1 MHATAYGRA
10 RALGLASRPCY
21 APWLH
26 WAPSGYTIGACPRPP
41 AGGIPFGVP
50 ANGVGWRGRLSPR
63 PSPAPAGVAYVLSTS
78 DGEFPARESGPSP
91 LAAGGP
97 TSVRSHREAP
107 NSPLGDVTAKRLTF
121 VSFTR
126 LGDICLIPPANNL
139 HLSNMCPLATGLVA
153 DEITIPTAPS
163 PSTPA
168 PGRPL
173 TFHFHE
179 RPTPPHAARRVHP
192 PHQHPLSRLPAR
204 RMSRSSHS
212 TRACGGLRFGGFRC
226 RSLRAHSALACG
238 SLRFGRLWRHWL
250 PATSLPHSSHSA
262 CIRHT
267 SIPLPSHP
275 LGGCLGHS
283 HSTRACGGL
292 RFGGFWCRS
301 LRAHSALACGSLRFG
316 GLWRRWLPATS
327 FPPFQP
333 FARALTVIVVS
344 NPPPQHPACEADHSG
359 HLSRPFPSAP
369 PPQPTC
375 PFHTC
380 RPPTTPSANSTPH
393 QPCGEGFHLGGFR
406 LGGPSVRGL
415 APHGSPRA
423 RTTRQLHPGHDSRTS
438 GPLRRFH
445 KWPISIRPH
454 YKNQVYHFNVLQRHL
469 RRTRSLALPLLT
481 SFINS
486 MRAHSPHSTPN
497 LLQPTHS
504 HFASGRFGGPRL
516 GGARFGGLR
525 RQADKED
532 LEICD

>member
-1 MHATAYGRA
+1 MNVQPPHTPPGVYIRHTNI
-10 RALGLASRPCY
+10 LY
-21 APWLH
+21 H
-26 WAPSGYTIGACPRPP
+26 GY
-41 AGGIPFGVP
+41 
-50 ANGVGWRGRLSPR
+50 
-63 PSPAPAGVAYVLSTS
+63 
-78 DGEFPARESGPSP
+78 
-91 LAAGGP
+91 
-97 TSVRSHREAP
+97 
-107 NSPLGDVTAKRLTF
+107 PLGGC
-121 VSFTR
+121 
-126 LGDICLIPPANNL
+126 LG
-139 HLSNMCPLATGLVA
+139 H
-153 DEITIPTAPS
+153 
-163 PSTPA
+163 
-168 PGRPL
+168 
-173 TFHFHE
+173 
-179 RPTPPHAARRVHP
+179 PTPPVPVAASASAASGAAPSARTP
-192 PHQHPLSRLPAR
+192 PLPAAA
-204 RMSRSSHS
+204 SASAASGATGFQPPS
-212 TRACGGLRFGGFRC
+212 CPIPAIPRA
-226 RSLRAHSALACG
+226 SAT
-238 SLRFGRLWRHWL
+238 
-250 PATSLPHSSHSA
+250 PAFLYHG
-262 CIRHT
+262 
-267 SIPLPSHP
+267 HP

-393 QPCGEGFHLGGFR
+393 QPCGEGVHLGGSR
-406 LGGPSVRGL
+406 LGGLSVRGL
-415 APHGSPRA
+415 APHGSPHA

-438 GPLRRFH
+438 DPLRRFH

>member
-1 MHATAYGRA
+1 
-10 RALGLASRPCY
+10 
-21 APWLH
+21 
-26 WAPSGYTIGACPRPP
+26 
-41 AGGIPFGVP
+41 
-50 ANGVGWRGRLSPR
+50 
-63 PSPAPAGVAYVLSTS
+63 
-78 DGEFPARESGPSP
+78 
-91 LAAGGP
+91 
-97 TSVRSHREAP
+97 
-107 NSPLGDVTAKRLTF
+107 
-121 VSFTR
+121 
-126 LGDICLIPPANNL
+126 
-139 HLSNMCPLATGLVA
+139 
-153 DEITIPTAPS
+153 
-163 PSTPA
+163 
-168 PGRPL
+168 
-173 TFHFHE
+173 
-179 RPTPPHAARRVHP
+179 
-192 PHQHPLSRLPAR
+192 
-204 RMSRSSHS
+204 MSRSSHS

-438 GPLRRFH
+438 GPLRRFR
-445 KWPISIRPH
+445 KWPVGIRPH
-454 YKNQVYHFNVLQRHL
+454 YENQLYYLNVLQRHPTPHFL
-469 RRTRSLALPLLT
+469 HQIPMRLAAHHRSRPWKLQTPSSCAHGGRTDNNTYDEHGLWQCPLLT

-486 MRAHSPHSTPN
+486 IRAPTPHSTPN
-497 LLQPTHS
+497 LLQPPSFQWLSLSLQLRLRTLRR
-504 HFASGRFGGPRL
+504 ASPRR
-516 GGARFGGLR
+516 ARFGGLR
-525 RQADKED
+525 RLAYGGGLGD
-532 LEICD
+532 LRITQHASARHASAVSASAVR